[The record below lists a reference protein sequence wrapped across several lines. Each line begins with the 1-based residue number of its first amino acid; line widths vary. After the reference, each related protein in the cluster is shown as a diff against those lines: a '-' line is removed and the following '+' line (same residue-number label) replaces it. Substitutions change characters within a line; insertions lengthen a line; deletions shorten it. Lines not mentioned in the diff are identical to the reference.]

1 MLYCVVAVASFGV
14 IFQSKNIPIAVH
26 AYDLNGDGVKELVT
40 GWSNGKVETMVF
52 VLTLLI
58 SV

>member
-52 VLTLLI
+52 VLTL
-58 SV
+58 